1 MIQAG
6 ENVKK
11 EKKKVILEAGMAV
24 MLFLLVVIGGR
35 VCLKAADGSRL
46 ATGSQAEQSTKETK
60 AQKQSEQ
67 DGNAAIQP
75 KDGKAKKDSE
85 EAETAANVQE
95 GYPILGTSAVTAK
108 ELANYFKTANLP
120 YPSEVLGKGGA
131 EDIETFAQIYCEQA
145 KAEGVRPEVAFV
157 QTMKETA
164 WLQYGGDAKIE
175 QYNFAGIGTTG
186 NGVQGDSFPDVRTGI
201 RAQIQHL
208 KAYATE
214 EPLNQDCVDTRYQYV
229 IKGSAPYVEWL
240 GKQENPQGQGWA
252 TAEKYGDSIVE
263 MIQNLPKP

>member
-35 VCLKAADGSRL
+35 VCLKAAAGSRL

-75 KDGKAKKDSE
+75 KHGKSKKDSE

-131 EDIETFAQIYCEQA
+131 EDIETFAQIYCEEA

-201 RAQIQHL
+201 RARIQHL

-214 EPLNQDCVDTRYQYV
+214 
-229 IKGSAPYVEWL
+229 
-240 GKQENPQGQGWA
+240 
-252 TAEKYGDSIVE
+252 
-263 MIQNLPKP
+263 

>member
-1 MIQAG
+1 M
-6 ENVKK
+6 KK

-35 VCLKAADGSRL
+35 ICLKAADGSES
-46 ATGSQAEQSTKETK
+46 ATGSQAEQKTEQSRKGTK
-60 AQKQSEQ
+60 AQKQSGQ
-67 DGNAAIQP
+67 DEDTAKQ
-75 KDGKAKKDSE
+75 KDGKTRKDSE
-85 EAETAANVQE
+85 EAEAAANIQE
-95 GYPILGTSAVTAK
+95 GYPILGSSSVTAE
-108 ELANYFKTANLP
+108 ELTEYFETANLP

-131 EDIETFAQIYCEQA
+131 EDIGTFAQLYCEEA

-263 MIQNLPKP
+263 MIQNLPKL